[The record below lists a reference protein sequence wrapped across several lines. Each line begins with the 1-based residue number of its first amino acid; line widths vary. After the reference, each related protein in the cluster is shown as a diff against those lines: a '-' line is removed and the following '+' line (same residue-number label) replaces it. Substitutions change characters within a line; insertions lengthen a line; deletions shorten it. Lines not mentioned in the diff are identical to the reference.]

1 MTRKFYLAL
10 ICIGIVGCFYFF
22 IPKSSDSV
30 VRPGFSYKQISDT
43 SSFSLRKGDI
53 LIRPNWWWLP
63 GSYPMYDGRKFGHVA
78 IVTGGAE
85 GNSIDEALAKA
96 TVVEA
101 VFFDQATKKLQIR
114 KKDQIRETKA
124 IVSFGDKFK
133 GIRYR
138 LRMNLTDEQ
147 ADLMIRFLR
156 NQLDGGYNILS
167 LKKQPDS
174 NDKISVFKELKN
186 ANWHCGTL
194 VWEAYY
200 LYSGVD
206 IDGNKGL
213 FVYPSDIIASKN
225 FNLPGSRIRF

>member
-1 MTRKFYLAL
+1 MKRKLYLAL
-10 ICIGIVGCFYFF
+10 IFTAILGCYYFF
-22 IPKSSDSV
+22 TSKRSNSLIQTD
-30 VRPGFSYKQISDT
+30 FLYDQIFDT

-63 GSYPMYDGRKFGHVA
+63 GSYSMYDGRKFGHVA
-78 IVTGGAE
+78 IVTEGAE
-85 GNSIDEALAKA
+85 GNSIDEALVKA
-96 TVVEA
+96 SVVEA

-138 LRMNLTDEQ
+138 LRMNLTEEQ
-147 ADLMIRFLR
+147 ADLMVRFLR

-174 NDKISVFKELKN
+174 LDKISVLKELKN

-194 VWEAYY
+194 VWEAFF
-200 LYSGVD
+200 LFSGVD
-206 IDGNKGL
+206 IDANKGL
-213 FVYPSDIIASKN
+213 LVYPSDIIASKN
-225 FNLPGSRIRF
+225 FDLPGSRIRF